1 MRKLLPL
8 SILAL
13 AAPALCQNDYA
24 LDKTTAGALGAA
36 ITLQASGAPAFAA
49 LFFALSTTGGP
60 TPIGIVDPAD
70 ARSLAVGVDL
80 INDWY
85 FTLTDANG
93 ASTLAL
99 TVPTDPAF
107 HGLVLHWQTFTY
119 PGATTLVGQISN
131 DVLTQFGA
139 SGVATTGPNSLLVP
153 RAFATAFA
161 GSGAGNVLLAGG
173 GGGTL
178 TSSTGL
184 ATSELFDFRRLAVT
198 PGPTMNSARAL
209 HQAVTLADGRVL
221 LCGGADALGA
231 VLSTCEIYDPATNTF
246 TATGSM
252 LTPRVLHAAVRMA
265 DGRVLVAG
273 GTSSLLDAVATIT
286 NVRNSTE
293 IFNPATGAWTVS
305 ANLGG
310 YRMLPSLSL
319 LPNGRVLAAGGL
331 EVSFFLG
338 LPISAGTTATCQ
350 TYNPATNSF
359 AAAAAMPGAR
369 TGHHFNQV
377 TLQNGRV
384 LMTGGMSVSVNIAT
398 QAITTTPLTN
408 ACSYDQPTN
417 TWTSSTMATARS
429 LHSAT
434 RLADGRV
441 VVCGGAQGSLT
452 LPIAVDGVEFYSP
465 TTNGWTSLAALP
477 TPRMAHA
484 AALLPDGTIALLGG
498 QDAVGTTG
506 SAVLLR
512 F

>member
-1 MRKLLPL
+1 MRHLLPL
-8 SILAL
+8 SVLAL
-13 AAPALCQNDYA
+13 CAQALCQNDFA
-24 LDKTTAGALGAA
+24 LDKTTAGALGSP
-36 ITLQASGAPAFAA
+36 ITLRATAAPANAA
-49 LFFALSTTGGP
+49 LFYALSTTGGP
-60 TPIGIVDPAD
+60 TPIGLVDPAD
-70 ARSLAVGVDL
+70 PRSLSVGANLV
-80 INDWY
+80 NDWY
-85 FTLTDANG
+85 FALTAAAG

-99 TVPTDPAF
+99 TVPNDIAF
-107 HGLVLHWQTFTY
+107 HGLTLHWQSFTF
-119 PGATTLVGQISN
+119 PGTTTLLGQISN
-131 DVLTQFGA
+131 DVVTQFGA
-139 SGVATTGPNSLLVP
+139 SGTATTGPNSLIAP

-161 GSGAGNVLLAGG
+161 GNGQGNVLLAGG

-184 ATSELFDFRRLAVT
+184 ATTEQFDFRRLAFT
-198 PGPTMNSARAL
+198 AGPTMNSARAL

-231 VLSTCEIYDPATNTF
+231 VLSTCEIYDPVANTF
-246 TATGSM
+246 TPTGSM

-273 GTSSLLDAVATIT
+273 GTSSLLDAVSTIT

-293 IFNPATGAWTVS
+293 IFNPATGTWTVG

-310 YRMLPSLSL
+310 FRMLPSLSL

-338 LPISAGTTATCQ
+338 IPLSAGTTANCQ
-350 TYNPATNSF
+350 SYNPATNSW

-369 TGHHFNQV
+369 TGHHFNQT

-384 LMTGGMSVSVNIAT
+384 LMTGGMSVSVNITT

-408 ACSYDQPTN
+408 ACSYDQATN

-441 VVCGGAQGSLT
+441 LVCGGAQGSLT
-452 LPIAVDGVEFYSP
+452 LPVAVDGVEVYSP
-465 TTNGWTSLAALP
+465 ATNGWTSFAALP
-477 TPRMAHA
+477 APRMAHA
-484 AALLPDGTIALLGG
+484 AALLPDGTIALFGG
-498 QDAVGTTG
+498 QDAIGNTASV
-506 SAVLLR
+506 ALLR
-512 F
+512 Y